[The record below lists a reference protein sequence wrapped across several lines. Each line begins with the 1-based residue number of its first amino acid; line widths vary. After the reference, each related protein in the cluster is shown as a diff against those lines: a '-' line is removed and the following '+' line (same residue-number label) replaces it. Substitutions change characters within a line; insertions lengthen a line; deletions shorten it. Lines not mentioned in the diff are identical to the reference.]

1 MADYGTAICEAPGC
15 DQGFTKKSHNQ
26 RYHSGQC
33 KRDVENAARRREM
46 REDIEAAVV
55 SAYEVEGET
64 EQLRLLKDAHAKAL
78 RELEKMKSSR
88 ADLAATVHSAVVD
101 GLAALDLKPIKA
113 PKVDR
118 RKKDEEI
125 AVAVISDWQLAKT
138 TPNYDSEVCELR
150 IEEYAEK
157 VIKLT
162 NIQRADHPVRK
173 LHIWA
178 LGDIVEGELIFPGQS
193 HLIDSSL
200 YRQVTIDGPRILG
213 NFIRRMLQ
221 EFDSVHFVGVIGNHG
236 ALGGR
241 ARRDY
246 DPETNADRML
256 YRIIQH
262 IFADEPRIT
271 FNIPD
276 GPHERNWYAI
286 DTIGNYS
293 TLLFHGDQ
301 IKSFGSQY
309 GFIKKILGWK
319 SGAIE
324 DDFDDAY
331 MGHYHQPTKMTL
343 NSVTLRVS
351 GSPESYNTYAIESL
365 AAVGFPSQPLH
376 FVHPENGTTCEYTV
390 WLT

>member
-1 MADYGTAICEAPGC
+1 LKKCAAPDCDVEFEA
-15 DQGFTKKSHNQ
+15 TTHNKK
-26 RYHSGQC
+26 YHSPQC
-33 KRDVENAARRREM
+33 KRDAENVARRRQVQE
-46 REDIEAAVV
+46 IQAAVL
-55 SAYEVEGET
+55 SAYDPPSEESD
-64 EQLRLLKDAHAKAL
+64 QLRVLKDAHSKAL
-78 RELEKMKSSR
+78 KELEKLKSSK
-88 ADLAATVHSAVVD
+88 ADLATAVFEAAKD
-101 GLAALDLKPIKA
+101 GIAALDFPPIA
-113 PKVDR
+113 PPKKDERV
-118 RKKDEEI
+118 KDEEI
-125 AVAVISDWQLAKT
+125 AVAVLADWQLAKV
-138 TPNYDSEVCELR
+138 TPSYSSEICEKR

-157 VIKLT
+157 VIRLT

-193 HLIDSSL
+193 HLVDSSL

-213 NFIRRMLQ
+213 NFLRRMLQ
-221 EFDSVHFVGVIGNHG
+221 EFESVHFCGVIGNHG

-256 YRIIQH
+256 YRIIQQ
-262 IFADEPRIT
+262 IFSHEDRLT
-271 FNIPD
+271 FDIPD
-276 GPHERNWYAI
+276 GPAERNWYTI
-286 DTIGNYS
+286 DKIGDYK

-301 IKSFGSQY
+301 IRSFGSQY
-309 GFIKKILGWK
+309 GFMKKVLGWK

-331 MGHYHQPTKMTL
+331 MGHYHQPTLMTL
-343 NSVTLRVS
+343 NTVTLRVS

-376 FVHPENGTTCEYTV
+376 FVHPENGITGSYTV
-390 WLT
+390 WLK